1 VTRWHDTCFVIATLM
16 WAVAGRSVVRS
27 EGIRSTPN
35 RRLWVAFRSQRG
47 GDEMIDALLIPI
59 AAVGTGVVVIVVAIA
74 VVLVVLFVTLS
85 MRGRQRRG
93 VKRRDETRHELAE
106 THERA
111 ARAEHDRDIAQ
122 EQAQQQSDP
131 DR

>member
-1 VTRWHDTCFVIATLM
+1 
-16 WAVAGRSVVRS
+16 
-27 EGIRSTPN
+27 
-35 RRLWVAFRSQRG
+35 
-47 GDEMIDALLIPI
+47 MIDALLIPI

-74 VVLVVLFVTLS
+74 MVLVVLFVTLS